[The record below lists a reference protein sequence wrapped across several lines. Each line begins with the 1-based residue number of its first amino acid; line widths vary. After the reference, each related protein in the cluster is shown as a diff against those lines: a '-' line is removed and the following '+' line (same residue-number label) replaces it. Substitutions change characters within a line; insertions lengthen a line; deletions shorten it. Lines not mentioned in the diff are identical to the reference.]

1 MVDYSQEEL
10 LAKWEEFFEEQ
21 EYHSR
26 ILSLADEYPETR
38 SLEVR
43 FEDLDRYDTDFGM
56 YLLRRPQTA
65 IAAGEETIRRLIP
78 PTDEAVRVHLRMKGL
93 PRESRVQIRDLRS
106 KHLGTYIAVEGLVRK
121 ATEVRPKLT
130 DASFRCARC
139 GTVIKMPQENTVLH
153 EPLECYEDQGGC
165 KRSASA
171 TKFALMNEGS
181 VFLDTQ
187 QIEAQEAPE
196 GLRGGEEPRRL
207 SAHID
212 DDMVGFAMPGDRVV
226 LNGILRSYQ
235 RVKPGLKS
243 TLFDIFMEINSME
256 MEQVEYEEIKISD
269 EDVEE
274 IRREAEDPDIFRHIV
289 ASIAPSI
296 YGLEVE
302 KEALS
307 LQLFGGVPKHMPDGR
322 RIRGDIHI
330 LLVGDPGTAK
340 SELLAYMAKLS
351 PRGILATGRA
361 ASAAG
366 LTAAAIRSEEFGEGR
381 WTLEAGA
388 LVLADKGLAC
398 LHPSAEVMI
407 DGVPRAIESLFD
419 ATKSWNATSRGRNLE
434 IMALESETPTLDL
447 HTLHAR
453 NSRIKLLAR
462 RRYSGPILRVKL
474 DSGFVLRLTP
484 DHVVLDGEDL
494 EWKQLQDV
502 RARGRLVALQRLPER
517 SEPIYILDI
526 IPSSWIVQLT
536 TGQKQELRSSLYAKF
551 PSLAAANRYFGLSRD
566 FLSGRSGVRVGQ
578 FRKILEDLDLHKVW
592 KGRPLAF
599 GRSSSTERLKVGTI
613 TPELAYILGFIFGDG
628 HVSVDNRHSSVSI
641 FQSRSN
647 LRNIQQVLRATKAV
661 SSRTWGMHGRL
672 MRSQIRGHPVVSA
685 CYHMHRGSNLIAYL
699 YKWLTDENLANL
711 LHLDD
716 ASLRG
721 FIAGAMDSDGC
732 VSIKKSRKD
741 ATTYESVDVEFLVS
755 SNEETNLRFMLAL
768 RRFDIY
774 SRLRQGRG
782 VLRIQITSSHDARRL
797 MSCISPYSAKYK
809 MIPERK
815 RGVSPRHEEVPTQPL
830 LQILREMDPRPGQL
844 LEKGVW
850 SAFYDLTHSRRKPF
864 KDQLMRLSEALTP
877 WSTEEQRMR
886 IQALTASDY
895 AVERIAEV
903 TVEHHDGYVYDLRVP
918 EGENFLCDGVI
929 VHNCIDEMDK
939 MNPQDRSAI
948 HEAMEQQ
955 RVSVAKAGIT
965 AVLQARCA
973 VLGAANP
980 KFGRFDEHK
989 YVSEQIDMPP
999 TLLSRFDIIFSMFD
1013 RPQAEYDRNLAD
1025 HIIRGHLAGEMITKR
1040 EHGESVPASG
1050 VSDDAFRPFFKPDF
1064 FRKYVAFA
1072 KRVYPILSPEAMDTL
1087 KEQYLDIRKG
1097 GEMEGSA
1104 VPITPRQLEAYVRLA
1119 EASARARLSP
1129 IVSADDAARAVRIVE
1144 YWLSR
1149 VSGEGGRV
1157 DIDIITTGVSHSQRE
1172 QMIVLRDILR
1182 ELAGEDGTAD
1192 LEDIVQ
1198 LAEQRGIPVA
1208 QAEKILKRWKEE
1220 GEVYTPTEG
1229 KFRVVTR
1236 L

>member
-78 PTDEAVRVHLRMKGL
+78 PTDEAVRVHLRLKGL

-121 ATEVRPKLT
+121 ATEVRPRLT

-171 TKFALMNEGS
+171 TKFALINEGS

-226 LNGILRSYQ
+226 LNGILKSYQ

-296 YGLEVE
+296 YGLDVE

-398 LHPSAEVMI
+398 LHPSAKVFC
-407 DGVPRAIESLFD
+407 DGEEKTIESMFD
-419 ATKSWNATSRGRNLE
+419 TGKMWKATSKGRNLE
-434 IMALESETPTLDL
+434 LSPFNGTTLSLDQRFFEVRDARA
-447 HTLHAR
+447 TLVV
-453 NSRIKLLAR
+453 R
-462 RRYSGPILRVKL
+462 RHYQGAILKVTLRSGTE
-474 DSGFVLRLTP
+474 LRLTP
-484 DHVVLDGEDL
+484 DHLVLDGGTL
-494 EWKQLQDV
+494 EWKLLHEMKPNGAFIASGN
-502 RARGRLVALQRLPER
+502 RYSARG
-517 SEPIYILDI
+517 
-526 IPSSWIVQLT
+526 
-536 TGQKQELRSSLYAKF
+536 G
-551 PSLAAANRYFGLSRD
+551 
-566 FLSGRSGVRVGQ
+566 
-578 FRKILEDLDLHKVW
+578 
-592 KGRPLAF
+592 
-599 GRSSSTERLKVGTI
+599 
-613 TPELAYILGFIFGDG
+613 
-628 HVSVDNRHSSVSI
+628 
-641 FQSRSN
+641 
-647 LRNIQQVLRATKAV
+647 
-661 SSRTWGMHGRL
+661 
-672 MRSQIRGHPVVSA
+672 
-685 CYHMHRGSNLIAYL
+685 
-699 YKWLTDENLANL
+699 
-711 LHLDD
+711 LHLDP
-716 ASLRG
+716 
-721 FIAGAMDSDGC
+721 
-732 VSIKKSRKD
+732 V
-741 ATTYESVDVEFLVS
+741 
-755 SNEETNLRFMLAL
+755 
-768 RRFDIY
+768 
-774 SRLRQGRG
+774 
-782 VLRIQITSSHDARRL
+782 
-797 MSCISPYSAKYK
+797 AK
-809 MIPERK
+809 
-815 RGVSPRHEEVPTQPL
+815 V
-830 LQILREMDPRPGQL
+830 
-844 LEKGVW
+844 
-850 SAFYDLTHSRRKPF
+850 
-864 KDQLMRLSEALTP
+864 
-877 WSTEEQRMR
+877 
-886 IQALTASDY
+886 
-895 AVERIAEV
+895 AVEY
-903 TVEHHDGYVYDLRVP
+903 HDGYVYDLRVP
-918 EGENFLCDGVI
+918 DGENFLCDGVI

-1013 RPQAEYDRNLAD
+1013 RPQAEYDRNLAE

-1198 LAEQRGIPVA
+1198 LAEQRGIPTA

>member
-56 YLLRRPQTA
+56 YLLRRPQTS

-78 PTDEAVRVHLRMKGL
+78 PTDEAVRVHLRLKGL

-153 EPLECYEDQGGC
+153 EPLECYEDQSGC

-171 TKFALMNEGS
+171 TKFALINEGS

-207 SAHID
+207 SAHVD
-212 DDMVGFAMPGDRVV
+212 DDLVGFAMPGDRVV

-235 RVKPGLKS
+235 RVRPGLKS

-256 MEQVEYEEIKISD
+256 MEQVEYEEIKILD
-269 EDVEE
+269 EDIEE

-307 LQLFGGVPKHMPDGR
+307 LQLFGGVPKQMPDGR

-330 LLVGDPGTAK
+330 LLVGDPGCLVGDERVVLGNGTVAKLRDLGQSHLQRIRTQVRLGTGGYRNGWTARFHRYENQPILEVVTDSGKCIRGTYNHPLLVWNPDKMCGEWRRLDELQVGDKLRVSPSIKCWKRALVPTEWEGPTYYHDSWHVKTPEFVDEPLAAILGYIIGDGWVQQRRVGYVVAEGELDLSTKIDRLFKDVFDVKPNRQARRGKVFYFQVDRTPVARWLRHLNVKRIPDVIFQSRNSVASTFLRWLYEADGTCFAGGRGRTAISLRSASLELLRDVQVLLLRWGIHSSILWSDAPKPHTVRGGLVRGGPSGTLIIRRGNSILRFAKNIGFESRKKRGRILQVVKYIESRKRRWHGQLSEKIVSIRKDGRAAVYDIEVPRHHRFIANGIISHNTAK
-340 SELLAYMAKLS
+340 SELLSYMAKLS

-398 LHPSAEVMI
+398 
-407 DGVPRAIESLFD
+407 
-419 ATKSWNATSRGRNLE
+419 
-434 IMALESETPTLDL
+434 
-447 HTLHAR
+447 
-453 NSRIKLLAR
+453 
-462 RRYSGPILRVKL
+462 
-474 DSGFVLRLTP
+474 
-484 DHVVLDGEDL
+484 
-494 EWKQLQDV
+494 
-502 RARGRLVALQRLPER
+502 
-517 SEPIYILDI
+517 
-526 IPSSWIVQLT
+526 
-536 TGQKQELRSSLYAKF
+536 
-551 PSLAAANRYFGLSRD
+551 
-566 FLSGRSGVRVGQ
+566 
-578 FRKILEDLDLHKVW
+578 
-592 KGRPLAF
+592 
-599 GRSSSTERLKVGTI
+599 
-613 TPELAYILGFIFGDG
+613 
-628 HVSVDNRHSSVSI
+628 
-641 FQSRSN
+641 
-647 LRNIQQVLRATKAV
+647 
-661 SSRTWGMHGRL
+661 
-672 MRSQIRGHPVVSA
+672 
-685 CYHMHRGSNLIAYL
+685 
-699 YKWLTDENLANL
+699 
-711 LHLDD
+711 
-716 ASLRG
+716 
-721 FIAGAMDSDGC
+721 
-732 VSIKKSRKD
+732 
-741 ATTYESVDVEFLVS
+741 
-755 SNEETNLRFMLAL
+755 
-768 RRFDIY
+768 
-774 SRLRQGRG
+774 
-782 VLRIQITSSHDARRL
+782 
-797 MSCISPYSAKYK
+797 
-809 MIPERK
+809 
-815 RGVSPRHEEVPTQPL
+815 
-830 LQILREMDPRPGQL
+830 
-844 LEKGVW
+844 
-850 SAFYDLTHSRRKPF
+850 
-864 KDQLMRLSEALTP
+864 
-877 WSTEEQRMR
+877 
-886 IQALTASDY
+886 
-895 AVERIAEV
+895 
-903 TVEHHDGYVYDLRVP
+903 
-918 EGENFLCDGVI
+918 
-929 VHNCIDEMDK
+929 IDEMDK

-948 HEAMEQQ
+948 HEALEQQ

-999 TLLSRFDIIFSMFD
+999 TLLSRFDIIFSMID

-1025 HIIRGHLAGEMITKR
+1025 HIIRGHLAGEMMTKR

-1050 VSDDAFRPFFKPDF
+1050 ASDDAFRPFFKPDF

-1072 KRVYPILSPEAMDTL
+1072 KRIFPILSPEAMDTL

-1192 LEDIVQ
+1192 MEDIVQ
-1198 LAEQRGIPVA
+1198 LAEQRGIPAA
-1208 QAEKILKRWKEE
+1208 QAEKILRRWKEE

>member
-65 IAAGEETIRRLIP
+65 LVAGEEAIKRLIP

-212 DDMVGFAMPGDRVV
+212 DDLVGFAMPGDRVV

-269 EDVEE
+269 ENVED

-296 YGLEVE
+296 YVLEVE

-307 LQLFGGVPKHMPDGR
+307 LQLFGGVPKQMPDGR

-340 SELLAYMAKLS
+340 SELLSYMAKLS

-388 LVLADKGLAC
+388 LVLADKGLA
-398 LHPSAEVMI
+398 
-407 DGVPRAIESLFD
+407 
-419 ATKSWNATSRGRNLE
+419 
-434 IMALESETPTLDL
+434 
-447 HTLHAR
+447 
-453 NSRIKLLAR
+453 
-462 RRYSGPILRVKL
+462 
-474 DSGFVLRLTP
+474 
-484 DHVVLDGEDL
+484 
-494 EWKQLQDV
+494 
-502 RARGRLVALQRLPER
+502 
-517 SEPIYILDI
+517 
-526 IPSSWIVQLT
+526 
-536 TGQKQELRSSLYAKF
+536 
-551 PSLAAANRYFGLSRD
+551 
-566 FLSGRSGVRVGQ
+566 
-578 FRKILEDLDLHKVW
+578 
-592 KGRPLAF
+592 
-599 GRSSSTERLKVGTI
+599 
-613 TPELAYILGFIFGDG
+613 
-628 HVSVDNRHSSVSI
+628 
-641 FQSRSN
+641 
-647 LRNIQQVLRATKAV
+647 
-661 SSRTWGMHGRL
+661 
-672 MRSQIRGHPVVSA
+672 
-685 CYHMHRGSNLIAYL
+685 
-699 YKWLTDENLANL
+699 
-711 LHLDD
+711 
-716 ASLRG
+716 
-721 FIAGAMDSDGC
+721 
-732 VSIKKSRKD
+732 
-741 ATTYESVDVEFLVS
+741 
-755 SNEETNLRFMLAL
+755 
-768 RRFDIY
+768 
-774 SRLRQGRG
+774 
-782 VLRIQITSSHDARRL
+782 
-797 MSCISPYSAKYK
+797 
-809 MIPERK
+809 
-815 RGVSPRHEEVPTQPL
+815 
-830 LQILREMDPRPGQL
+830 
-844 LEKGVW
+844 
-850 SAFYDLTHSRRKPF
+850 
-864 KDQLMRLSEALTP
+864 
-877 WSTEEQRMR
+877 
-886 IQALTASDY
+886 
-895 AVERIAEV
+895 
-903 TVEHHDGYVYDLRVP
+903 
-918 EGENFLCDGVI
+918 
-929 VHNCIDEMDK
+929 CIDEMDK

-1025 HIIRGHLAGEMITKR
+1025 HIIRGHLAGEMMTKR

-1050 VSDDAFRPFFKPDF
+1050 ASDDAFRPFFKPDF

-1072 KRVYPILSPEAMDTL
+1072 KRIYPILSPDAMETL
-1087 KEQYLDIRKG
+1087 KEQYLSIRKG

-1172 QMIVLRDILR
+1172 QMIMLRDILR

-1192 LEDIVQ
+1192 MDDIVQ
-1198 LAEQRGIPVA
+1198 LAEQKGIPAA
-1208 QAEKILKRWKEE
+1208 QAEKILRRWKEE

>member
-43 FEDLDRYDTDFGM
+43 FEDLDRYDTDFGI

-296 YGLEVE
+296 YGLDME

-398 LHPSAEVMI
+398 
-407 DGVPRAIESLFD
+407 
-419 ATKSWNATSRGRNLE
+419 
-434 IMALESETPTLDL
+434 
-447 HTLHAR
+447 
-453 NSRIKLLAR
+453 
-462 RRYSGPILRVKL
+462 
-474 DSGFVLRLTP
+474 
-484 DHVVLDGEDL
+484 
-494 EWKQLQDV
+494 
-502 RARGRLVALQRLPER
+502 
-517 SEPIYILDI
+517 
-526 IPSSWIVQLT
+526 
-536 TGQKQELRSSLYAKF
+536 
-551 PSLAAANRYFGLSRD
+551 
-566 FLSGRSGVRVGQ
+566 
-578 FRKILEDLDLHKVW
+578 
-592 KGRPLAF
+592 
-599 GRSSSTERLKVGTI
+599 
-613 TPELAYILGFIFGDG
+613 
-628 HVSVDNRHSSVSI
+628 
-641 FQSRSN
+641 
-647 LRNIQQVLRATKAV
+647 
-661 SSRTWGMHGRL
+661 
-672 MRSQIRGHPVVSA
+672 
-685 CYHMHRGSNLIAYL
+685 
-699 YKWLTDENLANL
+699 
-711 LHLDD
+711 
-716 ASLRG
+716 
-721 FIAGAMDSDGC
+721 
-732 VSIKKSRKD
+732 
-741 ATTYESVDVEFLVS
+741 
-755 SNEETNLRFMLAL
+755 
-768 RRFDIY
+768 
-774 SRLRQGRG
+774 
-782 VLRIQITSSHDARRL
+782 
-797 MSCISPYSAKYK
+797 
-809 MIPERK
+809 
-815 RGVSPRHEEVPTQPL
+815 
-830 LQILREMDPRPGQL
+830 
-844 LEKGVW
+844 
-850 SAFYDLTHSRRKPF
+850 
-864 KDQLMRLSEALTP
+864 
-877 WSTEEQRMR
+877 
-886 IQALTASDY
+886 
-895 AVERIAEV
+895 
-903 TVEHHDGYVYDLRVP
+903 
-918 EGENFLCDGVI
+918 
-929 VHNCIDEMDK
+929 IDEMDK

-1013 RPQAEYDRNLAD
+1013 RPQAEYDRNLAE

-1072 KRVYPILSPEAMDTL
+1072 KRIYPILSPEAMDTL